1 MSDRAQRVL
10 DALMEYDADEGVGY
24 PIRSISCFFDDDRIS
39 SNDLKVEEDYEAL
52 TVDEEKQ
59 VIKTFLEFAY

>member
-10 DALMEYDADEGVGY
+10 DALMEYDANNGIRY
-24 PIRSISCFFDDDRIS
+24 PIKSISCFFDCENIELSYENID
-39 SNDLKVEEDYEAL
+39 KDYEAL

-59 VIKTFLEFAY
+59 VIKAFLEFAY